1 MECVAEIKATSD
13 SEPLRLDDWM
23 AYISSADDFRAI
35 PGRPGINPANGQP
48 ITLRPPANAVKL
60 IISSS
65 EVGGFSW
72 GPEDQHCILVCH
84 APGQRDLVLD
94 RAQRIADALNADL
107 IQWDSSPPE

>member
-1 MECVAEIKATSD
+1 MEYVAEIRATSD

-23 AYISSADDFRAI
+23 AYIASVDDFHAI

-48 ITLRPPANAVKL
+48 ITLHAPASAIRFV
-60 IISSS
+60 ISDS

-84 APGQRDLVLD
+84 ASGHRDLVLE
-94 RAQRIADALNADL
+94 RAQRIAGALNAEV
-107 IQWDSSPPE
+107 IQ

>member
-1 MECVAEIKATSD
+1 MEYVAEIRATSD
-13 SEPLRLDDWM
+13 SEPLRLEDWV
-23 AYISSADDFRAI
+23 AYIASVDDFHPI

-48 ITLRPPANAVKL
+48 IMLHPPENAIRFVV
-60 IISSS
+60 SDS

-94 RAQRIADALNADL
+94 RAQGIADTLSGEL
-107 IQWDSSPPE
+107 IQWDAPPPE